1 MAKDL
6 TDNFVANTYKGLLHA
21 QGEEIPASGEVDIY
35 DGAGNKTDITLG
47 RQTTICGSASAGVL
61 SAAGL
66 AYPTGPGNKYDIVT
80 QITDGDT
87 GTGTLQLENI
97 STIICNATNGL
108 SSYNPTL
115 NPTKIPIPTI
125 ECGLVTDITEKSIC
139 DINEEIGGI
148 TSTFD
153 PSSYVENKFVADL
166 DVECGI
172 VKKIHYKD
180 IQIPEY
186 YVLSANKNKAL
197 RKNGARGVGT
207 NVKIPVGRNWEFL
220 PANLYMYWSG
230 RYGNID
236 LSGFPVITIPA
247 SRPGYRYD
255 YYYAF
260 KTEKTKINIP
270 SAGIYTI
277 KTYIDDYGYVLL
289 NGIRTTL
296 GAVGRAVVEPRTK
309 YWTQYLGAG
318 EYILEGAF
326 ANFLGSRDPN
336 WNPGGIGIVITNG
349 AGTVIWS
356 TDDYITSEDNLIYSD
371 GAGTAAST
379 TTRSSTRS
387 EDSEFRITLK
397 TQNVPNGTIVP
408 YTITGVQSNDIN
420 GASLKGR
427 FTVQDGRSY
436 IDYIATNPRD
446 PNETFTLTLDNN
458 FDSASVLL
466 ETGLTTSANRFCIT
480 AVNETQ
486 APLGASPDTIRSN
499 YNSFRNAYPDR
510 LFIILLY
517 KGPGSQKIYISP
529 EMVADPNTIIYGSSS
544 PGTSGFIKG
553 TLAQPGRGPVRNNW
567 FDLAGLSTLASGD
580 RIYYWTDPS
589 PSLSDAKI
597 SSDLTNFRQGCNNNG
612 IEAIRLTSNNE
623 NYVSPFLRELP

>member
-97 STIICNATNGL
+97 STVICNATNGL

-186 YVLSANKNKAL
+186 YLLSANKNKVL
-197 RKNGARGVGT
+197 RKNGARGAATSVR
-207 NVKIPVGRNWEFL
+207 IPVGRNWEFQPDWL
-220 PANLYMYWSG
+220 
-230 RYGNID
+230 ID
-236 LSGFPVITIPA
+236 LRGQLYGKRVITIPA
-247 SRPGYRYD
+247 TRPGYRWD
-255 YYYAF
+255 YYYVF
-260 KTEKTKINIP
+260 KTEKEKVNIP
-270 SAGIYTI
+270 STGTYTI
-277 KTYIDDYGYVLL
+277 KTFIDDYGYVLL

-296 GAVGRAVVEPRTK
+296 GTPGRAGTGFQT
-309 YWTQYLGAG
+309 WTQQLEAG
-318 EYILEGAF
+318 EYILEGAM
-326 ANFLGSRDPN
+326 ANRGFSTDPIG
-336 WNPGGIGIVITNG
+336 NPGLIGVVIRNS
-349 AGTVIWS
+349 AGTIIWS
-356 TDDYITSEDNLIYSD
+356 TDDFIPSEDNLIYSD
-371 GAGTAAST
+371 GAGTASST
-379 TTRSSTRS
+379 TTRSSTRP
-387 EDSEFRITLK
+387 EDSEFRVTLK
-397 TQNVPNGTIVP
+397 TQNVPNGTVVP

-420 GASLKGR
+420 GASLKGS
-427 FTVQDGRSY
+427 FTVRDGRSY

-446 PNETFTLTLDNN
+446 PNETFTLTLDND
-458 FDSASVLL
+458 FDSVSVLL
-466 ETGLTTSANRFCIT
+466 EGGLTTSANRFCIT
-480 AVNETQ
+480 AINETQ
-486 APLGASPDTIRSN
+486 GALGVPPNTIRSN
-499 YNSFRNAYPDR
+499 YNSFRKAYPDR
-510 LFIILLY
+510 LLIILMYERGRSDRDNL
-517 KGPGSQKIYISP
+517 IYISP
-529 EMVADPNTIIYGSSS
+529 EMISDPNTIIYGSSS
-544 PGTSGFIKG
+544 PGTSGLIQG
-553 TLAQPGRGPVRNNW
+553 TLALPGTGPVKNNW

-580 RIYYWTDPS
+580 RIYYWIDPS
-589 PSLSDAKI
+589 VSLTDAKI

-623 NYVSPFLRELP
+623 NYISPFLRELP